1 MYSGIQVALCR
12 GRLHPYYF
20 RGLTVLEVRRDR
32 SNIRDMKKFPYILQ
46 GFSLLFQLEIS
57 DGQVADFLE
66 EMANYLECHLAA
78 LDAAFFV

>member
-1 MYSGIQVALCR
+1 
-12 GRLHPYYF
+12 
-20 RGLTVLEVRRDR
+20 
-32 SNIRDMKKFPYILQ
+32 MKKFPYILQ

-78 LDAAFFV
+78 LDAASNFFCMNQKAVKINTSNASHCE